1 MIPIGLFNR
10 PGLRFL
16 KTPARFILE
25 HINNYSLEL
34 RTALVRVNPRPI
46 FILGNQKSGTTV
58 IAALLSEYAGQSLT
72 SDLVKEMKQPLLDRV
87 HQGDLSF
94 HQFIQVN
101 KLDFS
106 RSIIKEPSLTLFYDE
121 LAEVFSGAKFV
132 FVVRDPRENIRSLL
146 QRLKLPGN
154 LADLSDRE
162 LAGISPAWRLIINGE
177 WFDIKGQN
185 YIEMLAGRWLAM
197 TSVMLDHMDRIVTVR
212 FEEFLQDKQAA
223 IASLAERLDLKKVRD
238 ISSRLDVQYQPAGDR
253 TVNWQEF
260 FGSDNLERIDRIC
273 RPSLKA
279 LGYPP
284 NGSNLT

>member
-1 MIPIGLFNR
+1 VILIGLFNR

-16 KTPARFILE
+16 KTPVQSILE
-25 HINNYSLEL
+25 HISSYSLEL

-58 IAALLSEYAGQSLT
+58 IAALLSEYAGRSLT
-72 SDLVKEMKQPLLDRV
+72 SDLVKEMKRPLLNRV
-87 HQGDLSF
+87 HQGEMSF
-94 HQFIQVN
+94 HQFIQLN

-106 RSIIKEPSLTLFYDE
+106 RSIIKEPALTLFYDE
-121 LAEVFSGAKFV
+121 LAEVCSGAKFV

-154 LADLSDRE
+154 LADLGDRE
-162 LAGISPAWRLIINGE
+162 MAGISPAWRLIINGE
-177 WFDIKGQN
+177 WFDIQGQN
-185 YIEMLAGRWLAM
+185 YIEMLASRWLAM
-197 TSVMLDHMDRIVTVR
+197 TSVMLEHKDRIVTVK

-223 IASLAERLDLKKVRD
+223 IVSLAGCLDLKKVRD
-238 ISSRLDVQYQPAGDR
+238 ISGRLDVQYQPAGDR
-253 TVNWQEF
+253 TVSWQEF

-279 LGYPP
+279 LGYPLD
-284 NGSNLT
+284 GSNSA